1 MTLILKIDSEKPDGD
16 KILKAA
22 EFIRRGEVVA
32 FPTETVYGLGADA
45 MNQEAI
51 KKIFIAKRR
60 PLDNPLIIHISRV
73 EQMYRL
79 VEEVPSVA
87 KKLLEAFWP
96 GPLTIILKKSSEVPP
111 EATAG
116 LNTVAIRMPDH
127 KVALQLI
134 EFSSVPIAAPS
145 ANLSGKP
152 SPTKAE
158 HAIEDFYSKIA
169 CIIDSGRCR
178 IGLESTVMLLT
189 EDKPMI
195 LRPGAVTI
203 EEIEK
208 VIGNVEF
215 NSNISKTSAVDKP
228 VSPGMKY
235 RHYAPEAKLWL
246 ASEDRLEE
254 AVREALKVKKKV
266 GVITR
271 GEKNLQVAEVFNAG
285 PDMEEYASNIF
296 AALRYLDGRGI
307 EIIIAEG
314 VEETGIGVAIMN
326 RLKKAATRIV

>member
-1 MTLILKIDSEKPDGD
+1 MTLILKIDTEKPERD

-22 EFIRRGEVVA
+22 GFIRKGEVVA

-45 MNQEAI
+45 MNPDAI
-51 KKIFIAKRR
+51 KKIFRAKRR
-60 PLDNPLIIHISRV
+60 PLDNPLIIHISRT
-73 EQMYRL
+73 EQVYRL

-87 KKLLEAFWP
+87 EKLMEAFWP

-145 ANLSGKP
+145 ANLSGRP

-158 HAIEDFYSKIA
+158 HVIEDFYSKIA

-189 EDKPMI
+189 EDKPLI

-208 VIGNVEF
+208 VTGNVEF
-215 NSNISKTSAVDKP
+215 NNRSKTGAADKP

-235 RHYAPEAKLWL
+235 RHYAPEAELWL
-246 ASEDRLEE
+246 VSEDRLEK

-285 PDMEEYASNIF
+285 TGIEEYASNIF
-296 AALRYLDGRGI
+296 AALRYFDDRGI
-307 EIIIAEG
+307 EIIVAEG

-326 RLKKAATRIV
+326 RLKKAATRMV

>member
-1 MTLILKIDSEKPDGD
+1 MTLILKIDTEKPERD

-22 EFIRRGEVVA
+22 EFIKNGEVVA

-45 MNQEAI
+45 MNPDAI
-51 KKIFIAKRR
+51 KKIFRAKRR
-60 PLDNPLIIHISRV
+60 PPDNPLIIHISRT
-73 EQMYRL
+73 EQVYRL

-87 KKLLEAFWP
+87 EKLIEAFWP

-145 ANLSGKP
+145 ANLSGRP

-158 HAIEDFYSKIA
+158 HVIEDFYSKIA
-169 CIIDSGRCR
+169 CVIDSGRCR
-178 IGLESTVMLLT
+178 IGIESTVMLLT
-189 EDKPMI
+189 DDKPLI

-215 NSNISKTSAVDKP
+215 NNIPKTGAADKP

-235 RHYAPEAKLWL
+235 RHYAPEAELWL
-246 ASEDRLEE
+246 ASEDRLEK

-285 PDMEEYASNIF
+285 IAMEEYASNIF
-296 AALRYLDGRGI
+296 AALRYLDERGI
-307 EIIIAEG
+307 EIIVAEG